1 MNLEIKSFQSF
12 RGSNFS
18 WRSWRSAQTLTLPTV
33 ASTVSFTLAL
43 TMHGTSGF
51 RGTKCELRG
60 SQSFFRAFTTLLKIQ
75 KVKTSSVFP
84 DNCIAVLC
92 NEKLTCPYSHD
103 PSRRPMA
110 WQVPWQNDSPRVHRE
125 GKISLNSAKEMARSL
140 HLKVTKNIIWIF
152 KVQIIF
158 SI

>member
-1 MNLEIKSFQSF
+1 MNLKIKSFQRF
-12 RGSNFS
+12 RGSNF
-18 WRSWRSAQTLTLPTV
+18 SWRSAQTLTLPTV

-110 WQVPWQNDSPRVHRE
+110 WQVPWQNDSPRCLTLYTVYYYMGNFILPPYLSRWTHILPR
-125 GKISLNSAKEMARSL
+125 L
-140 HLKVTKNIIWIF
+140 
-152 KVQIIF
+152 
-158 SI
+158 